1 MQFVS
6 CQIKLDLHIL
16 LLLTFFTTLKRT
28 DLFLIGRHPNAF
40 LLCLLMTNDIFSI
53 TLNHKNNTLADE
65 PTGEGNAYRCGSETS
80 FFC

>member
-1 MQFVS
+1 MHFVS

-16 LLLTFFTTLKRT
+16 LLPSFFTTLKRT
-28 DLFLIGRHPNAF
+28 DLFLIGRRPNAF

-65 PTGEGNAYRCGSETS
+65 PTGQGNA
-80 FFC
+80 